1 MSMEPHILMPQKLFE
16 VLCSITSMSVSRT
29 FLRASV
35 ALSRFKIYFPQP
47 LEGRDVATVGD
58 AC

>member
-35 ALSRFKIYFPQP
+35 ALSRFKFYFPQP
-47 LEGRDVATVGD
+47 LERRDMATVGD